1 MELTSVKVFP
11 VDHKTIK
18 GNVSLCFD
26 DTLVIRCTLMQSK
39 KGNMFLTMP
48 NHSYNDGNDV
58 IYVDDVFFLD
68 ADTRNSVTDDVV
80 DAYHETLEDKP
91 KEEKPKKT
99 TRKRSHSFK

>member
-1 MELTSVKVFP
+1 MKLTSVKVFP

-68 ADTRNSVTDDVV
+68 AETRNSVTNDVV
-80 DAYHETLEDKP
+80 DKYHETL
-91 KEEKPKKT
+91 EEKPKKT
-99 TRKRSHSFK
+99 RRSSRNSK